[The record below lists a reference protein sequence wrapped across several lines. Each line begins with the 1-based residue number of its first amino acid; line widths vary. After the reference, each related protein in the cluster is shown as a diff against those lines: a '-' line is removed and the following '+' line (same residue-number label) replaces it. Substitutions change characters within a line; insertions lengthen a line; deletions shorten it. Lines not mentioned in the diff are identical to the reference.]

1 MSRRRRLL
9 IVSPS
14 IEDGGVE
21 VYLRSL
27 VRGAVERGYSVV
39 VCLPD
44 RPAIIEVREDL
55 RRLGA
60 ECRVLNVGL
69 DAPRNLRQAGL
80 GFLRDFVKTAVALL
94 GNGRGGAMIM
104 LPHPDVSPGA
114 VLALSLLRR
123 RSVAIAHLAPPDVA
137 FTRERR
143 LIYGLARRSGQ
154 TWVAVSKDNRR
165 VLAAALGWDEE
176 AVRVIYNGVPPLI
189 DGDGRARAAARAR
202 CRSAL
207 GLDAEARIVLS
218 VGRLNVQKGHDVIL
232 DGIASVLARHPDAW
246 WVWAGDGPARDALA
260 RRASEA
266 GVSERVLMLG
276 HVSDVADLMLASDL
290 FLFPSRYEG
299 LGIAVL
305 EAHRAALPV
314 IASDA
319 GPLPEIVRDRV
330 DGLIVPVGDAEALA
344 EASAWALS
352 NPEPMRDRAAA
363 GRRRVAAEFGE
374 REMIERT
381 LALLAPGE
389 PRRSTVSQVG
399 LEAT

>member
-1 MSRRRRLL
+1 MSRRRLV

-27 VRGAVERGYSVV
+27 VRGAVERGYTVV
-39 VCLPD
+39 ACLPD
-44 RPAIIEVREDL
+44 RPAIIEVRDDL
-55 RRLGA
+55 ERLGA
-60 ECRVLNVGL
+60 DCRALNLGL
-69 DAPRNLRQAGL
+69 DGPRGLRQAAL
-80 GFLRDFVKTAVALL
+80 GFLRDFAKTAGALL
-94 GNGRGGAMIM
+94 RTGCGRAMIM

-123 RSVAIAHLAPPDVA
+123 RSVAIAHLAPPGIA
-137 FTRERR
+137 FTRARR
-143 LIYGLARRSGQ
+143 LVYGLARRGGQ
-154 TWVAVSKDNRR
+154 TWVAVSRDNRR
-165 VLAAALGWDEE
+165 VLAAALGWDEG

-189 DGDGRARAAARAR
+189 DGGGPARAAARAR
-202 CRSAL
+202 CRGAL
-207 GLDAEARIVLS
+207 GLDAGARIVLS

-232 DGIASVLARHPDAW
+232 AGIGSVLARHPDVW
-246 WVWAGDGPARDALA
+246 WVWAGEGPERDALA
-260 RRASEA
+260 RRAAEA

-290 FLFPSRYEG
+290 LVFPSRYEG

-305 EAHRAALPV
+305 EAHMAALPV

-330 DGLIVPVGDAEALA
+330 DGLIVPVGDADALA
-344 EASAWALS
+344 EATAWALS
-352 NPEPMRDRAAA
+352 NPDPMRDQAAV
-363 GRRRVAAEFGE
+363 GRRRVAAEFSE
-374 REMIERT
+374 SEMIERT

-389 PRRSTVSQVG
+389 APRSTINQVG